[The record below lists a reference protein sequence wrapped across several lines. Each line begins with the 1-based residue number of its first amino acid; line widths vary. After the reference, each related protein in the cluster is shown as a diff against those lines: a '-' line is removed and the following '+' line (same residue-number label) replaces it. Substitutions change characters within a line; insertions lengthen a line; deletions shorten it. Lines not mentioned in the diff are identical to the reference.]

1 VLKKVIRY
9 SEAFK
14 QQVVSE
20 LEDGHRAGVRLRA
33 PEGREWK
40 RVDTG
45 VHPYK
50 SLSTVG
56 MSTVPGVRIMRM
68 LIRALTFVD

>member
-1 VLKKVIRY
+1 MLKKVIRY

-50 SLSTVG
+50 SLSTV
-56 MSTVPGVRIMRM
+56 PGVRIMRM